1 MKKVLLFSMLFCA
14 IALPALAEL
23 TEADLNKISLIVK
36 DSEDSLKKHIKSEI
50 SASEKR
56 TKEYISQEIKTVNV
70 KISET
75 DKRLSQLFWLVIALI
90 GLIAAAIGVPQWRS
104 RQDRKQ
110 EKQIEELT
118 QEFETLKEQAGF
130 PRGIET

>member
-1 MKKVLLFSMLFCA
+1 MKKVLLCSILFCVIAMPA
-14 IALPALAEL
+14 IGAL
-23 TEADLNKISLIVK
+23 TDADLDKIRLIVK
-36 DSEDSLKKHIKSEI
+36 DEVKKEVT
-50 SASEKR
+50 ASEAR
-56 TKEYISQEIKTVNV
+56 MKEYISQEIKTVNV

-90 GLIAAAIGVPQWRS
+90 GLIAAAIGIPQWRS

-118 QEFETLKEQAGF
+118 QEFETLKQQAGL
-130 PRGIET
+130 REV